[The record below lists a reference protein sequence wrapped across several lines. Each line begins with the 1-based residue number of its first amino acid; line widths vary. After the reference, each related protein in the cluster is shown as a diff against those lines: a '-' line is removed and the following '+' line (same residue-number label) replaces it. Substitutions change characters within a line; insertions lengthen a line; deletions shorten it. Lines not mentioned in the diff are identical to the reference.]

1 MKKLHWVAVAMT
13 LVLTAQPL
21 GAQAFPSSGVIA
33 YRVLLRAA
41 YGDLQRFL
49 TYLAPSK
56 PGFRA
61 DGGSSDGGGSD
72 GSGSSGDG
80 SGSGAAG
87 AAGSGAA
94 GAGGASSDGT
104 GGSGDG
110 TGTGDGG
117 GSSTGDGD
125 SSSDSSSDS
134 ASASDAASAAAATA
148 SAAAATSTAT
158 DAATD
163 AVAATTTTT
172 TTTTTTAA
180 PGNTND
186 DAPDNNAPPTDPTNN
201 AIAVAP
207 PTDPNNAINAVSPI
221 DAIQSLATT
230 DPRGG
235 SAPDDFPD
243 TGSVPESVTTIPPG
257 GPAPAE
263 PVDVEIHAVIISAA
277 QSPWDA
283 VKRGP
288 GVRNVIVVGGIV
300 ALGQTPI
307 PGEFPG
313 GGPEPDWL
321 RVIPDLSLLNGSK
334 IPPVVPNIIDIRIM
348 NCPITIGPPPNQVED
363 ANP

>member
-21 GAQAFPSSGVIA
+21 GAQAFPSFGVIA

-87 AAGSGAA
+87 AAGSGAT

-110 TGTGDGG
+110 TGTGDGD
-117 GSSTGDGD
+117 GSGTGDG
-125 SSSDSSSDS
+125 DSSSDS
-134 ASASDAASAAAATA
+134 ASASDAASAAAAAA

-163 AVAATTTTT
+163 AATATTTTT
-172 TTTTTTAA
+172 TTTTTD
-180 PGNTND
+180 PGN
-186 DAPDNNAPPTDPTNN
+186 APDNNALSTDPVSVTPTNPT
-201 AIAVAP
+201 AIAL
-207 PTDPNNAINAVSPI
+207 SPI
-221 DAIQSLATT
+221 DAIQAEALT

-235 SAPDDFPD
+235 SATEDFSD
-243 TGSVPESVTTIPPG
+243 TGSVPEGITTIPPG
-257 GPAPAE
+257 GPAPTE

-277 QSPWDA
+277 ESPWDA
-283 VKRGP
+283 VKREA

-307 PGEFPG
+307 PGEIPG

-334 IPPVVPNIIDIRIM
+334 IPPVVPNVIDIRIM
-348 NCPITIGPPPNQVED
+348 NCPVQIGPPPNQVEVP
-363 ANP
+363 NS